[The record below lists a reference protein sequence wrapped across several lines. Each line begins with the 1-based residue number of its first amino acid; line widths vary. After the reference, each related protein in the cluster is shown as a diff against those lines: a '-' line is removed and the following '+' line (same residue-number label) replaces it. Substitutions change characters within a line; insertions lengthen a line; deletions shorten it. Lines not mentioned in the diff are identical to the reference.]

1 MLNCWSSD
9 EVLFPKLS
17 NLFRDPIRDQGKEIM
32 LRFERKKTISRQSF
46 QPSCTQIQA
55 VLVDIF
61 LNFELTSRPFKIMH
75 PEEQFQFTLKLAGT
89 NEAKWFLQIPQETT
103 VAEFKTQERG
113 HYQQKQHKVLCWKCE
128 KWIVFLS
135 RLDLKLIF
143 R

>member
-9 EVLFPKLS
+9 KALFPKLS

-55 VLVDIF
+55 VLVD
-61 LNFELTSRPFKIMH
+61 
-75 PEEQFQFTLKLAGT
+75 TLKLAGT
-89 NEAKWFLQIPQETT
+89 NEAKWFLQVPQETT

-135 RLDLKLIF
+135 LLDLKLIF